1 MSSPN
6 DTSPRL
12 NGDGK
17 NLGTPIEKI
26 PDEVLA
32 LIFVHFDHR
41 LSLPDNEPTP
51 HILSSVNRRW
61 RRVAIDISSLWSH
74 IILSFGEFVTSPTYV
89 ERPKLWIER
98 SRTSPL
104 DISIDFSDMA
114 FAPDDI
120 KNHFLDLVLRDVD
133 RWMYVD
139 VIGGW
144 AEDIL
149 KFFIAL
155 NRTEAPLL
163 REAVFVSR
171 TMMSVRMEDMGDEF
185 DPRHQ
190 ALLRGSPLL
199 RSVRLIG
206 ISHFSTISLRNLTS
220 LDLRN
225 QSDLNFGLKYENLCN
240 LIAAS
245 PDLKHLILHSLD
257 FFIGDDID
265 LAAPIVAKSL
275 KSLSINFRPIRRLRS
290 TYSLFNFLSLLCA
303 PALEEMELIHMEPWE
318 IRELPDHISKRSSR
332 LEYTNLHTFK
342 LAISASSNNEIEK
355 LFNVLC
361 SSTTTFF
368 SIRNRGFSAIPAKTE
383 VLISDPGDSVLGLGT
398 VVDSPLRLV
407 RVPRHPTGISS
418 SEFAIE
424 VVDSPALFKYTG
436 EDDSDIFAARNAEE
450 DEDEEDEE
458 DEEEDEQ
465 DYDGFDEEGE
475 GVSGDEQDY
484 DGFDEDYEFGGSGS
498 EVDDDYGWNRT
509 SSVMQFLH

>member
-17 NLGTPIEKI
+17 NLGTPIDKI
-26 PDEVLA
+26 PDELLA

-41 LSLPDNEPTP
+41 SSLPDNEPTP
-51 HILSSVNRRW
+51 HILSIVNRRW

-74 IILSFGEFVTSPTYV
+74 IILSFGEFRTSPTYV

-104 DISIDFSDMA
+104 DISIDFSGMA

-144 AEDIL
+144 AEDVL

-163 REAVFVSR
+163 REAAFVSLA
-171 TMMSVRMEDMGDEF
+171 MMSVRMEDMGDEF

-275 KSLSINFRPIRRLRS
+275 KSLSINFRQIRS
-290 TYSLFNFLSLLCA
+290 TYSLFNFLSLLSA
-303 PALEEMELIHMEPWE
+303 PALEEMELIHMESWE
-318 IRELPDHISKRSSR
+318 ICQLPDHISKR
-332 LEYTNLHTFK
+332 YTNLHTFK
-342 LAISASSNNEIEK
+342 LAESVSNSDSEIER

-450 DEDEEDEE
+450 DE
-458 DEEEDEQ
+458 EEDEQ

>member
-17 NLGTPIEKI
+17 NLGTPIDEI
-26 PDEVLA
+26 PDELLA

-41 LSLPDNEPTP
+41 LSLPDNEPIP

-74 IILSFGEFVTSPTYV
+74 IILSFGEFRTSPTYV

-104 DISIDFSDMA
+104 DISIDFSDMG

-144 AEDIL
+144 AEDVS

-257 FFIGDDID
+257 FSIGDDTD
-265 LAAPIVAKSL
+265 LVTPIVAKSL
-275 KSLSINFRPIRRLRS
+275 KSLSINFRPIRS
-290 TYSLFNFLSLLCA
+290 TYSLFNFLSLLSA
-303 PALEEMELIHMEPWE
+303 PALEEMELIHMESWE
-318 IRELPDHISKRSSR
+318 ICQLPDHISKR
-332 LEYTNLHTFK
+332 YTNLHTFK
-342 LAISASSNNEIEK
+342 LAESVSNSDSEIER

-436 EDDSDIFAARNAEE
+436 EDDSDIFAARNAE
-450 DEDEEDEE
+450 DEEEEEEE
-458 DEEEDEQ
+458 DEDEQ
-465 DYDGFDEEGE
+465 DYDGFDEEGG

>member
-6 DTSPRL
+6 DTSHRL
-12 NGDGK
+12 NSDGK
-17 NLGTPIEKI
+17 NLGTPIDKI

-41 LSLPDNEPTP
+41 LSLPDNDPTP

-74 IILSFGEFVTSPTYV
+74 IILSFAEFRTSPTYV

-104 DISIDFSDMA
+104 DISIDFSDMG

-144 AEDIL
+144 AEDVL

-257 FFIGDDID
+257 FSIGDDTD
-265 LAAPIVAKSL
+265 LAPIVAKSL
-275 KSLSINFRPIRRLRS
+275 KSLSINFRPIRS
-290 TYSLFNFLSLLCA
+290 TYSLFNFLSLLSA
-303 PALEEMELIHMEPWE
+303 PALEEMELIHMESWE
-318 IRELPDHISKRSSR
+318 ICQLPDHISKR
-332 LEYTNLHTFK
+332 YTNLHTFK
-342 LAISASSNNEIEK
+342 LAESVSNNDSEIER

-424 VVDSPALFKYTG
+424 VVDSLALFKYTG
-436 EDDSDIFAARNAEE
+436 EDDSDIFAARNA
-450 DEDEEDEE
+450 EE